1 MRHHS
6 INASALLL
14 LVIGCTVGCGM
25 TAPMHVWK
33 KPKLATGGSVRVAL
47 APVGGTSEVAEK
59 LEQAMVV
66 ARPQAMQQLA
76 VFYPDQLEQVSG
88 IQLAAFDGQ
97 PSEMGSFG
105 AAKRVGAEYLMTAE
119 VVRHHFVTNDQ
130 MKPPRLLDFMR
141 RKPLTDSLTVRWT
154 VYDTRTGQRL
164 GDNTIYM
171 DRERAEQDYPDLAYQ
186 SSGELK
192 VIAASAR
199 RSWEL
204 LVPTTYVTQA
214 ELDLPWVMPGSS
226 RVRKGNAYARQGRW
240 DLAERE
246 WQEAAD
252 VHPWNRAAWHNLSLA
267 AVANEDFDLAK
278 QRLQHANTKLW
289 PGEETAKTSAWI
301 GQMQSE
307 YQASFLR

>member
-105 AAKRVGAEYLMTAE
+105 AAKRVGAEYLMTA
-119 VVRHHFVTNDQ
+119 VNFLR
-130 MKPPRLLDFMR
+130 
-141 RKPLTDSLTVRWT
+141 S
-154 VYDTRTGQRL
+154 
-164 GDNTIYM
+164 I
-171 DRERAEQDYPDLAYQ
+171 RAA
-186 SSGELK
+186 
-192 VIAASAR
+192 
-199 RSWEL
+199 
-204 LVPTTYVTQA
+204 
-214 ELDLPWVMPGSS
+214 VMP
-226 RVRKGNAYARQGRW
+226 K
-240 DLAERE
+240 
-246 WQEAAD
+246 
-252 VHPWNRAAWHNLSLA
+252 
-267 AVANEDFDLAK
+267 
-278 QRLQHANTKLW
+278 
-289 PGEETAKTSAWI
+289 
-301 GQMQSE
+301 
-307 YQASFLR
+307 